1 MPTTEL
7 ELRRGGH
14 ASKQMGADQKENEK
28 MLDRLA
34 AENGVAIV
42 VLDAAGAPVA
52 EANNNSLC
60 RSLYPSKDFGPRC
73 AEFCGKAF
81 QVAHS
86 TGEPF
91 EYQCYAGLNCRAVPV
106 IEGDRRYV
114 AVIGRTFLTADKYR
128 KATERAISGDW
139 SIYSPAEFFE
149 NVLMSSSTDPLDR
162 VEESL
167 SKFRPSPSDDLL
179 DLPAIDEEKHMSPPA
194 GDAVAAAA
202 TQQTRPEPEKS
213 REEGPS
219 QPTAAAHSKIEHQLN
234 DEAVEAAAWRS
245 LFSSLLDTEYK
256 DACEQVLVFVNEH
269 YGPDS
274 LIWLERKGSAFS
286 GIAVTGALRDRP
298 IHINIQPENSRIAE
312 AADRQEPIVLLER
325 RQAEGERPHLKL
337 LVYPVKV
344 GNEVRAAIAVQ
355 TPVEDRSPHT
365 SIGRLARAVAPQ
377 IEILRLRHEVSKRD
391 IFSRGVSRFT
401 ESLRAID
408 NEDFWMQ
415 VARASAEL
423 LGAERV
429 SLLVPETESG
439 RLSAKAA
446 IGSQIDINQTVDVG
460 ARIARRT
467 LETGQYVVAADL
479 GLAGLE
485 ATPPDRKYKT
495 SSFISYPLSIGD
507 RRLAVMN
514 FTDRADGGAFTERD
528 VELLNTIAP
537 QIAVAIDRGEL
548 KVRAGELEKRS
559 ITDSLTGL
567 LNRGY
572 IEERLVEEMN
582 RASRHFWFPMALLMI
597 DVDNFKSYNDT
608 YGHTAGDVALKLV
621 ANVLKETLR
630 AADVAARYGGEEF
643 AVLLPQTGLE
653 EAATIAERIRMRVER
668 TDFPKRRVTI
678 SVGIAGYSSEFV
690 EPKDWITAADM
701 ALYEAKDHGRN
712 QVRLY
717 EDLGRSFREKIH

>member
-219 QPTAAAHSKIEHQLN
+219 QPMAAAHSKIEHQLN

>member
-219 QPTAAAHSKIEHQLN
+219 QTTAAAHSKIEHQLN

>member
-1 MPTTEL
+1 ST
-7 ELRRGGH
+7 
-14 ASKQMGADQKENEK
+14 
-28 MLDRLA
+28 
-34 AENGVAIV
+34 
-42 VLDAAGAPVA
+42 APQDGSV
-52 EANNNSLC
+52 
-60 RSLYPSKDFGPRC
+60 
-73 AEFCGKAF
+73 
-81 QVAHS
+81 
-86 TGEPF
+86 
-91 EYQCYAGLNCRAVPV
+91 
-106 IEGDRRYV
+106 
-114 AVIGRTFLTADKYR
+114 
-128 KATERAISGDW
+128 
-139 SIYSPAEFFE
+139 
-149 NVLMSSSTDPLDR
+149 
-162 VEESL
+162 
-167 SKFRPSPSDDLL
+167 
-179 DLPAIDEEKHMSPPA
+179 
-194 GDAVAAAA
+194 AVAAARQVEPSKTHKEPSAIPAESVEPVA
-202 TQQTRPEPEKS
+202 TQQHR
-213 REEGPS
+213 
-219 QPTAAAHSKIEHQLN
+219 
-234 DEAVEAAAWRS
+234 DEADEAAAWRS
-245 LFSSLLDTEYK
+245 LFSSLLETGYA
-256 DACEQVLVFVNEH
+256 DACGQVLTFVEKH
-269 YGPDS
+269 YGADS
-274 LIWLERKGSAFS
+274 LIWLERKGSSFN
-286 GIAVTGALRDRP
+286 GIASTGALRERP
-298 IHINIQPENSRIAE
+298 IHINIVPDNSRIAE
-312 AADRQEPIVLLER
+312 AAERQEPIVLLER
-325 RQAEGERPHLKL
+325 RQPEEGIPPRKL
-337 LVYPVKV
+337 LLYPVKV
-344 GNEVRAAIAVQ
+344 GSDVRGAIAIQ
-355 TPVEDRSPHT
+355 TAAENKDPYS

-391 IFSRGVSRFT
+391 TINRGVRRFN
-401 ESLRAID
+401 ESLGSID
-408 NEDFWMQ
+408 REDFWMQ
-415 VARASAEL
+415 VAQASAEL

-429 SLLVPETESG
+429 SLLVPESASG

-446 IGSQIDINQTVDVG
+446 IGSHVDINQTVDVG
-460 ARIARRT
+460 GRIARKT
-467 LETGQYVVAADL
+467 LETGQYVMTADL
-479 GLAGLE
+479 ALAGLQE
-485 ATPPDRKYKT
+485 TPPDRKYKT

-514 FTDRADGGAFTERD
+514 FTDRADGTAFTERD

-608 YGHTAGDVALKLV
+608 YGHTAGDVALRLV

-701 ALYEAKDHGRN
+701 ALYEAKDNGRN